1 MVLQRTRES
10 RAGASRYAVLGV
22 TPAVSAAE
30 LNHAFR
36 VLVRQHHPDTRP
48 TDAADTAGASPSGAA
63 SDQRLQQILAAY
75 TVLRDPARRA
85 AYDRRRAQ
93 RLHQQVLNEH
103 WPPSDKA
110 RRMSHGR
117 DPIDVRARLVF
128 ARDGETWLNGRAV
141 AWTRSLIKV
150 YVPDDRLQVK
160 RVWLLPADVRVRS
173 R

>member
-1 MVLQRTRES
+1 VRQRTRES

-48 TDAADTAGASPSGAA
+48 TDAAGASPSGAA

-93 RLHQQVLNEH
+93 RLHRQVLNEH
-103 WPPSDKA
+103 WPLSDKA

-141 AWTRSLIKV
+141 ACTRSLIKV
-150 YVPDDRLQVK
+150 YVPDDRLRVK
-160 RVWLLPADVRVRS
+160 WVWLLPADVRVRRS